1 MVPDPL
7 GGLGLHEQPPA
18 PAAPPPARPP
28 LLAPPTPSTRAL
40 LILLGVFFFAQSKLG
55 GWQTDDPLALY
66 RLGSLWAPAV
76 LDGDWWRLGSYAF
89 LHIGPVHFL
98 MNAWALW
105 ILMRPLEAMFGP
117 AVPIG
122 LFAAASIAGGA
133 ASCAW
138 ALSHGNLLVSAA
150 GASGG
155 LFGLFGAELALWLRL
170 RKLLPP
176 EVARGAVR
184 AMAIN
189 IVINVLIAM
198 SFPVDS
204 AAHLGG
210 LAMGLLLTLLIP
222 IRNTPLLPWQ
232 TPARYAVIACA
243 FVLFAMEGAA
253 VARALKPRDRLM
265 KGDGFTLELPSMMV
279 PLGPLEAVSTG
290 SLGLAL
296 TVTHEGRPAPG
307 AAKAPPDWQRTR
319 SSDHP
324 KVPLAITLSRFDRDE
339 LWVLEL
345 VCARPACLALVD
357 PIADQVAATFATR

>member
-1 MVPDPL
+1 M
-7 GGLGLHEQPPA
+7 
-18 PAAPPPARPP
+18 
-28 LLAPPTPSTRAL
+28 LAPPTPSTRAL
-40 LILLGVFFFAQSKLG
+40 LLLLGVFFFAQSKLG

-76 LDGDWWRLGSYAF
+76 LDGDWWRVGSYAF

-138 ALSHGNLLVSAA
+138 ALSQGNVLVSAA

-155 LFGLFGAELALWLRL
+155 LFGLFGAELALWVRL

-176 EVARGAVR
+176 EVARGALR
-184 AMAIN
+184 AMAVN
-189 IVINVLIAM
+189 IVINVLIAL

-232 TPARYAVIACA
+232 TPARLLVIACA

-253 VARALKPRDRLM
+253 VARAVKPRDRQM
-265 KGDGFTLELPSMMV
+265 KGDGFSLSLPSIMV
-279 PLGPLEAVSTG
+279 PLGPTEAASTG
-290 SLGLAL
+290 TLGLVL
-296 TVTHEGRPAPG
+296 TVTREGLSAAGVPG
-307 AAKAPPDWQRTR
+307 KAPPEWQRIR
-319 SSDHP
+319 SSDRA
-324 KVPLAITLSRFDRDE
+324 KAPLAITLTRFDRDV

-345 VCARPACLALVD
+345 VCARPECLSLLD
-357 PIADQVAATFATR
+357 PIADQLAGTFTAP